1 MSYKALD
8 LPDQVRG
15 DTWKFTFVFK
25 DTNNAA
31 IDITGLQYWFT
42 VKESRDDSDGLA
54 GVQVGPFVADAAD
67 ALIGQ
72 LDLTI
77 SPVQTEDLDPKTYYY
92 DLQEVNASNEVST
105 LLLGRV
111 KVKQDV
117 TLNADYSTDGT
128 TEITSSLAGTGIY
141 VGTTTA
147 LGAQEIFLD
156 DNNNS
161 RLTVENNGTL
171 AFDAIVTGKDTV
183 TNESCA
189 FQLNGALEND
199 GGVVTIIGSVGKF
212 ILGKENALFDANIV
226 ADDTNNALAL
236 QVTPAS
242 TNTTKWRARVDYVE
256 IS

>member
-42 VKESRDDSDGLA
+42 VKESRDDTDAVA
-54 GVQVGPFVADAAD
+54 GVQVGPFVAEAAD
-67 ALIGQ
+67 ALLGQ
-72 LDLTI
+72 LDLAV
-77 SPVQTEDLDPKTYYY
+77 SPLQTNDLEPKTYYY

-111 KVKQDV
+111 KVKQDI
-117 TLNADYSTDGT
+117 TLSADYGGTSTQAASSTGVALYIGET
-128 TEITSSLAGTGIY
+128 TS
-141 VGTTTA
+141 V
-147 LGAQEIFLD
+147 GAQEIFI
-156 DNNNS
+156 DNIANN
-161 RLTVENNGTL
+161 RLVVETDGTL
-171 AFDAIVTGKDTV
+171 AFDAIITGKDTV

-212 ILGKENALFDANIV
+212 ILGKENAAFDANIV
-226 ADDTNNALAL
+226 ADDINNALAL

>member
-25 DTNNAA
+25 DTNNVA

-42 VKESRDDSDGLA
+42 VKESRDDTDAIA
-54 GVQVGPFVADAAD
+54 GVQVGPFVAEAAD
-67 ALIGQ
+67 ALLGQ

-77 SPVQTEDLDPKTYYY
+77 SPLQTENLDPKTYYY
-92 DLQEVNASNEVST
+92 DLQEVTVSNEVST

-111 KVKQDV
+111 KVKQDI
-117 TLNADYSTDGT
+117 TLNATYG
-128 TEITSSLAGTGIY
+128 
-141 VGTTTA
+141 GTTTQSTSSTGTA
-147 LGAQEIFLD
+147 LYIGETTTAGAQEIFID
-156 DNNNS
+156 QIVDR
-161 RLTVENNGTL
+161 RLSVQLNGTL

-199 GGVVTIIGSVGKF
+199 AGTVIIIGSVGKF
-212 ILGKENALFDANIV
+212 ILGKENATFDANIV

>member
-42 VKESRDDSDGLA
+42 VKESRDDTDALA
-54 GVQVGPFVADAAD
+54 GVQVGPFVAESAD

-72 LDLTI
+72 LDLII
-77 SPVQTEDLDPKTYYY
+77 SPAQTEDLEPKTYYY

-111 KVKQDV
+111 KVKQDI
-117 TLNADYSTDGT
+117 TLNSEYNTDGT
-128 TEITSSLAGTGIY
+128 TEIISSVAGTAIY
-141 VGTTTA
+141 AGETTT
-147 LGAQEIFLD
+147 LGAQEIFAD
-156 DNNNS
+156 QIVDK
-161 RLTVENNGTL
+161 RLAVKTNGTL

-199 GGVVTIIGSVGKF
+199 AGTVTIIGSVGKF
-212 ILGKENALFDANIV
+212 ILGKENATFDANIV
-226 ADDTNNALAL
+226 ADDTNNAFSL

-242 TNTTKWRARVDYVE
+242 TNTTKWKARVDYVE

>member
-42 VKESRDDSDGLA
+42 VKESRDDTDAVA
-54 GVQVGPFVADAAD
+54 GVQVGPFVAEAGD
-67 ALIGQ
+67 ALLGQ
-72 LDLTI
+72 LDLTV
-77 SPVQTEDLDPKTYYY
+77 SPVQTNDLDPKTYYY

-111 KVKQDV
+111 KVKQDI
-117 TLNADYSTDGT
+117 TLSAAYG
-128 TEITSSLAGTGIY
+128 
-141 VGTTTA
+141 GTTTQATSSTGTA
-147 LGAQEIFLD
+147 LYIGETTTAGTQEIF
-156 DNNNS
+156 
-161 RLTVENNGTL
+161 VENITNRRLAIETDGTL
-171 AFDAIVTGKDTV
+171 AFDAIITGKDTV

-212 ILGKENALFDANIV
+212 ILGKDNAAFDANIV